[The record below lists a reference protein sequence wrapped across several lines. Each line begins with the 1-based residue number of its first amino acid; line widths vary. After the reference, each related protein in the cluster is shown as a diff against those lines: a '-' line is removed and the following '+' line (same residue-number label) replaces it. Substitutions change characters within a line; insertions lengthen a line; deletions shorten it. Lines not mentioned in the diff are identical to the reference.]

1 MSLVWK
7 LMRRHISL
15 GQLAGFF
22 FANLC
27 GMVIVLLSIQ
37 FYQDVAPVFTE
48 GDSFMKKDYIIVS
61 KKVSTLG
68 SFVGKSSTFSASDI
82 EDIEEQPFTK
92 GVGEFTPSQ
101 FKVSAGVG
109 MEQLGLNLSTAM
121 FFESVPNRYVDVNLD
136 EWHFEPGQDVVPI
149 IIPRNYLN
157 LYNFGFA
164 QSRNLPQ
171 ISEGVINMV
180 NLEVR
185 ISGGGRRDT
194 YKGKIAGFSNRLNT
208 ILVPESFM
216 AWANT
221 HYAEGATR
229 KDPSRLIVEVNN
241 PTDDRIAQFFRERG
255 YETEDDKLDAGKTT
269 WFLKVV
275 VGIVLSVG
283 LLISALSF
291 YILMLSIYL
300 LLQKNTTKLEN
311 LLLIGY
317 GPNRVALPY
326 QVLTIGLN
334 AVVLVL
340 SVGIVLYVRT
350 LYLDVVEKMFPALDA
365 GGCWLMLVIGI
376 LLFVAVSFFNVVAV
390 RKKVASIWM
399 HQS

>member
-68 SFVGKSSTFSASDI
+68 SLVGKSSSFSRNEIEEI
-82 EDIEEQPFTK
+82 EDQPFIK
-92 GVGEFTPSQ
+92 GVGEFTPSA
-101 FKVSAGVG
+101 FHVSAGVG
-109 MEQLGLNLSTAM
+109 MEQVGLHLSTAM
-121 FFESVPNRYVDVNLD
+121 FFESVPDKYVDVNLKD
-136 EWHFEPGQDVVPI
+136 WHFEPGQNEVPI

-164 QSRNLPQ
+164 QSRSLPQ

-180 NLEVR
+180 NLDVHV
-185 ISGGGRRDT
+185 SGGGRRDN
-194 YKGKIAGFSNRLNT
+194 YQGKIAGFSNRLNT

-221 HYAEGATR
+221 HYGEGGIR

-241 PTDDRIAQFFRERG
+241 PTDERIAQFFRERG

-283 LLISALSF
+283 LLISVLSF

-317 GPNRVALPY
+317 GPYRVALPY
-326 QVLTIGLN
+326 QVLTILLN
-334 AVVLVL
+334 ALVLVL
-340 SVGIVLYVRT
+340 SIGIVLYIRT
-350 LYLDVVEKMFPALDA
+350 LYLDLVVKMFPSLDN
-365 GGCWLMLVIGI
+365 GSWWLMVAIGI
-376 LLFVAVSFFNVVAV
+376 LLFIAVSCFNILAI
-390 RKKVASIWM
+390 RKKVTGLFLKK
-399 HQS
+399 

>member
-37 FYQDVAPVFTE
+37 FYQDVAPLFTE

-68 SFVGKSSTFSASDI
+68 SLVGKSSSFSRNEIEEI
-82 EDIEEQPFTK
+82 EDQPFTK
-92 GVGEFTPSQ
+92 GVGEFTPSA
-101 FKVSAGVG
+101 FHVSAGVG
-109 MEQLGLNLSTAM
+109 MEQVGLHLSTAM
-121 FFESVPNRYVDVNLD
+121 FFESVPDKYVDVNLKD
-136 EWHFEPGQDVVPI
+136 WHFEPGQNEVPI

-164 QSRNLPQ
+164 QSRSLPQ

-180 NLEVR
+180 NLDVHV
-185 ISGGGRRDT
+185 SGGGRRDN
-194 YKGKIAGFSNRLNT
+194 YQGKIAGFSNRLNT

-221 HYAEGATR
+221 HYGEGGIR
-229 KDPSRLIVEVNN
+229 KEPSRLIVEVNN
-241 PTDDRIAQFFRERG
+241 PTDERIAQFFRERG

-283 LLISALSF
+283 LLISVLSF

-317 GPNRVALPY
+317 GPYRVALPY
-326 QVLTIGLN
+326 QVLTILLN
-334 AVVLVL
+334 ALVLVL
-340 SVGIVLYVRT
+340 SIGIVLYIRT
-350 LYLDVVEKMFPALDA
+350 LYLDLVVKMFPSLDN
-365 GGCWLMLVIGI
+365 GSWWLMVAIGI
-376 LLFVAVSFFNVVAV
+376 LLFIAVSCFNILAI
-390 RKKVASIWM
+390 RKKVTGLFLKK
-399 HQS
+399 

>member
-15 GQLAGFF
+15 SQLAGFF

-37 FYQDVAPVFTE
+37 FYQDVSPVFTE
-48 GDSFMKKDYIIVS
+48 GDSFMKKDYLIVS

-68 SFVGKSSTFSASDI
+68 SFVGKSSTFSSADV
-82 EDIEEQPFTK
+82 EELEEQPFTK

-101 FKVSAGVG
+101 FQVSAGVG

-121 FFESVPNRYVDVNLD
+121 FFESVPDRYVDVNLD
-136 EWHFEPGQDVVPI
+136 EWHFEPGQDIVPI

-164 QSRNLPQ
+164 QSRSLPQ

-194 YKGKIAGFSNRLNT
+194 YQGKIAGFSNRLNT

-216 AWANT
+216 TWANT
-221 HYAEGATR
+221 HYADGNNR
-229 KDPSRLIVEVNN
+229 KEPSRLIVEVNN
-241 PTDDRIAQFFRERG
+241 PADDRIARFFRERG

-317 GPNRVALPY
+317 SPNRVALPY
-326 QVLTIGLN
+326 QSLTIGLN
-334 AVVLVL
+334 AVVLLL
-340 SVGIVLYVRT
+340 SAGIVLYVRT
-350 LYLDVVEKMFPALDA
+350 LYLDVVSRMFPSLEA
-365 GGCWLMLVIGI
+365 GSWWPMLVVGI
-376 LLFVAVSFFNVVAV
+376 LLFVAVSFFNVVAI
-390 RKKVASIWM
+390 RKKVQGLFM
-399 HQS
+399 RK

>member
-68 SFVGKSSTFSASDI
+68 SLVGKSSSFSRNEIEEI
-82 EDIEEQPFTK
+82 EDQPFTK
-92 GVGEFTPSQ
+92 GVGEFTPSA
-101 FKVSAGVG
+101 FHVSAGVG
-109 MEQLGLNLSTAM
+109 MEQVGLHLSTAM
-121 FFESVPNRYVDVNLD
+121 FFESVPDKYVDVNLKD
-136 EWHFEPGQDVVPI
+136 WHFEPGQNEVPI

-164 QSRNLPQ
+164 QSRSLPQ

-180 NLEVR
+180 NLDVHV
-185 ISGGGRRDT
+185 SGGGRRD
-194 YKGKIAGFSNRLNT
+194 YYQGKIAGFSNRLNT

-221 HYAEGATR
+221 HYGEGGIR

-241 PTDDRIAQFFRERG
+241 PTDERIAQFFRERG

-283 LLISALSF
+283 LLISVLSF

-317 GPNRVALPY
+317 GPYRVALPY
-326 QVLTIGLN
+326 QVLTILLN
-334 AVVLVL
+334 ALVLVL
-340 SVGIVLYVRT
+340 SIGIVLYIRT
-350 LYLDVVEKMFPALDA
+350 LYLDLVVKMFPSLDN
-365 GGCWLMLVIGI
+365 GSWWLMVAIGI
-376 LLFVAVSFFNVVAV
+376 LLFIAVSCFNILAI
-390 RKKVASIWM
+390 RKKVTGLFLKK
-399 HQS
+399 